1 MIIKNLEIRHFRNYT
16 TLNIDLNDKI
26 NIIYGQNGQGKTNL
40 LESIYLLGFTASHR
54 TQTIEN
60 LIQTNKEKA
69 IVKANIQK
77 DLPYTLE
84 INITK
89 NKKQVKIDNQVIT
102 KIADYIEKMNIII
115 FSSEDL
121 KLIKG
126 SPKDRR
132 RYFNLQLSQLSTNYY
147 QALIDYN
154 KLLKI
159 RNEYLKDL
167 NQNAPIDTNYF
178 DILTD
183 YLINKSVFI
192 YQMRNK
198 YVEKLN
204 EICPNIFK
212 KISTKKGFN
221 IKYIPSIEINSFDK
235 ETIKNNLKQLYKDNL
250 EKEIKQKT
258 TLYGPHRDDFTFNI
272 ESNNLKDF
280 GSQGQQKMAII
291 ALKLS
296 EIEIFKNFKQT
307 NPIILLDDV
316 FSDLDNSKKNNLLN
330 HIDKDM
336 QIIITTTN
344 LDSIDKKLLTNAKLI
359 HIKNGK
365 ILKKEVEKWTK
376 IKNIITNQ
384 ISKY

>member
-16 TLNIDLNDKI
+16 KLDIDLNKKI

-60 LIQTNKEKA
+60 LIQTNQEKA
-69 IVKANIQK
+69 IVKANIEK
-77 DLPYTLE
+77 ELPYSLE

-89 NKKQVKIDNQVIT
+89 NKKQVKIDNQVVN

-132 RYFNLQLSQLSTNYY
+132 RYFNLELSQLSTNYY
-147 QALIDYN
+147 QALTDYN

-167 NQNAPIDTNYF
+167 NQNMPIDNNYF

-221 IKYIPSIEINSFDK
+221 IQYLPSIEINSFDK
-235 ETIKNNLKQLYKDNL
+235 ETIKTKLKQLYKDNL
-250 EKEIKQKT
+250 DKEIKQKT
-258 TLYGPHRDDFTFNI
+258 TLYGPHRDDFIFNI
-272 ESNNLKDF
+272 EDNNLKDF

-296 EIEIFKNFKQT
+296 EIEIFKDFKQT

-316 FSDLDNSKKNNLLN
+316 FSDLDNNKKNNLLN

-384 ISKY
+384 TFKY

>member
-89 NKKQVKIDNQVIT
+89 KKKQVKIDNQVIT

-147 QALIDYN
+147 QALTDYN

-167 NQNAPIDTNYF
+167 NQNAPIDINYF

-330 HIDKDM
+330 HIDKNM